1 MKLLELFSGTG
12 SVGKVAKTLGWEVVS
27 LDLKNADINEDI
39 LEWDYKKYEPNYFDM
54 VFASPLVQNIV
65 WLKLQLLE
73 IFLKQTKL

>member
-27 LDLKNADINEDI
+27 LGLKNADIYEDI
-39 LEWDYKKYEPNYFDM
+39 HGIIRNMNLTILIWFGRRRL
-54 VFASPLVQNIV
+54 AQNIV